1 MKSGKAVRHPMIIA
15 GAIREALDYLVQFSG
30 RGGPGRDFV
39 RLQSLAAELE
49 EALTLDMLTNSARLL
64 ARQKGE

>member
-1 MKSGKAVRHPMIIA
+1 MIIA
-15 GAIREALDYLVQFSG
+15 GAIREIVERHLRIDGASHDYG
-30 RGGPGRDFV
+30 R
-39 RLQSLAAELE
+39 LEELTAELE